1 MSSEKVTIVEMT
13 DWNTLSEIQ
22 ANQFLL
28 LLIKCCVLSCEA
40 ANTNFKVIKI
50 VPDLNKEHFGDIQCV
65 FKVRVKK
72 INLSFLYGVGLL
84 TENYCFTERLL

>member
-1 MSSEKVTIVEMT
+1 MITT
-13 DWNTLSEIQ
+13 AEIQ

-50 VPDLNKEHFGDIQCV
+50 VPDLNKSILAYHMITTAS
-65 FKVRVKK
+65 VKQ
-72 INLSFLYGVGLL
+72 
-84 TENYCFTERLL
+84 

>member
-1 MSSEKVTIVEMT
+1 MSSEKVTIVEMI

-50 VPDLNKEHFGDIQCV
+50 VPDLNKSILAISSV
-65 FKVRVKK
+65 FLKQ
-72 INLSFLYGVGLL
+72 
-84 TENYCFTERLL
+84 E